1 MLMTKSQEK
10 RETKNFYRLVIENSG
25 VFFNHFAMCKPKI
38 TSELSQEEL
47 KQRQKDPP
55 FTIMIVER

>member
-38 TSELSQEEL
+38 TSELSGSAKTTTKRPTL
-47 KQRQKDPP
+47 HHHYDS
-55 FTIMIVER
+55 